1 MQSPPG
7 LHMIT
12 LLLVSFCWKLKLHN
26 TYKCWC
32 SNLHVF
38 PSRPGHLASTP
49 KRVLSMPTSAF
60 NTRNIMYSA
69 YYGRTLALQG
79 AHFQR
84 HKLRSCI
91 SHAAEDFVGS
101 GLSDP
106 RTSGASFIPSIR
118 ASA

>member
-79 AHFQR
+79 
-84 HKLRSCI
+84 LI
-91 SHAAEDFVGS
+91 SSDTSS
-101 GLSDP
+101 GV
-106 RTSGASFIPSIR
+106 
-118 ASA
+118 ASAMLLRTLSAQASPTHAPLGLPVSRQ